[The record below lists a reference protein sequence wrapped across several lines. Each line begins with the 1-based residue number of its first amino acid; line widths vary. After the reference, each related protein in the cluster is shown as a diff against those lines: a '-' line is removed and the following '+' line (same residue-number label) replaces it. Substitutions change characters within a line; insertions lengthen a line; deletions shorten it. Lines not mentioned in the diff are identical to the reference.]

1 MQGCSSI
8 GRAPVSKTGGC
19 EFDSRRP
26 CHDFCIG
33 GDAHH
38 VSAAGAGISV
48 GAGMQ
53 DSMSREKVASA
64 VMWFGELFQV
74 GVYKRSQG
82 RIARQVTFTALVIV
96 FAVAAWRLAYHR
108 MWLPGNVALALAGF
122 LLVGGMWLGFR
133 VVNVPRFA
141 DFLIAVEAEM
151 NKVSWPSK
159 AELIRS
165 AVVVIFVL
173 FFLTVVL
180 FGFDLVWGFVF
191 EQIGILKKS
200 S

>member
-1 MQGCSSI
+1 
-8 GRAPVSKTGGC
+8 
-19 EFDSRRP
+19 
-26 CHDFCIG
+26 
-33 GDAHH
+33 
-38 VSAAGAGISV
+38 
-48 GAGMQ
+48 
-53 DSMSREKVASA
+53 MSREKVASA

-82 RIARQVTFTALVIV
+82 RIARQVTFAALAIA
-96 FAVAAWRLAYHR
+96 FALAAWSLSTHR
-108 MWLPGNVALALAGF
+108 MWLPTNVALILAGL
-122 LLVGGMWLGFR
+122 LLVGGLWISFR
-133 VVNVPRFA
+133 VVNIPRFA

-159 AELIRS
+159 TELIRS
-165 AVVVIFVL
+165 AMVVIFVL

-180 FGFDLVWGFVF
+180 FGFDLVWGFLF